1 VPRHGYFRSCA
12 IWLDPKLT
20 VAESGDS
27 RRRNTWND
35 MNEVLIE
42 KAEEIYFAAVNMK
55 LPEEREAFVK
65 RSCQEDGG
73 LRAMVDKLLASQQEA
88 DAFFLEGGLAQ
99 LSMAEIS
106 EAFTPVPGFSGMAAT
121 TLSAA
126 EELGKCVGPYKL
138 LQRLGE
144 GGCGVVYMA
153 EQAKPVRRRVAFKII
168 KLGMDTKSV
177 IARFEAERQALA
189 LMDHPNIA
197 RVFDAGS
204 TETGRPYFVMEL
216 VRGIKITDYCDQHQL
231 DTRQRLELF
240 IQVCHAIQHAHQK
253 GVVHRD
259 IKPSNTLI
267 TIIDGRPV
275 PKVIDFGIAKA
286 IEGRLT
292 DNTIFTAYEQFI
304 GTPAYMSP
312 EQAVMS
318 GVDVD
323 TRSDIYSLGVL
334 LYELLTGRTPFETKE
349 LLRSGVE
356 GLRRT
361 LQEKEPQRPS
371 VMVTTLQGSALELT
385 AQSRHAEP
393 LKLVSLLRGD
403 LDWIV
408 IRALEKDRARR
419 YQTANGLA
427 MDVQRYLDNEP
438 VLASPPSRFYRLQ
451 KLVRR
456 NKTTFISGTV
466 VVLALLVGM
475 GALAW
480 AFVREREARQKQ
492 EELRVEAERARY
504 SEGQLRTEADSRAK
518 IAQAAVFLSRNQ
530 LAEADQLLE
539 KIQVPVVEPSLEA
552 ANAFRTLGE
561 WNVRQGRWKA
571 AADRFANLVRANQV
585 DKTDK
590 TEVATFDL
598 LRTGPALIAA
608 GETEAYRQLV
618 QDMLSRFRDT
628 KDPVAAEQ
636 IIKISLLQPA
646 DAPTLQRL
654 QPFAKIVEESMT
666 GKVPEVP
673 VDVYRFAWREFS
685 LSLLDY
691 RRGDFTDAVICGQRC
706 LNSPDNTQS
715 RAAMAHVVLA
725 MAYARLDQSDK
736 SRSELAIA
744 REAIMGKVPDGFGEM
759 PDLGQWDRGFWHD
772 WLIGYILLREAE
784 LLVEKPADS
793 AK

>member
-1 VPRHGYFRSCA
+1 M
-12 IWLDPKLT
+12 T
-20 VAESGDS
+20 
-27 RRRNTWND
+27 
-35 MNEVLIE
+35 EVLTE
-42 KAEEIYFAAVNMK
+42 KAEEIYYAAVNQK
-55 LPEEREAFVK
+55 SPDERNAFVE
-65 RSCQEDGG
+65 RACQGDGE
-73 LRAMVDKLLASQQEA
+73 LRAMVEKLLASQREA
-88 DAFFLEGGLAQ
+88 DAFFVEGGPAQ

-106 EAFTPVPGFSGMAAT
+106 EAFTPMPGYSGTAAT

-126 EELGKCVGPYKL
+126 EELGKNIGPYKL

-153 EQAKPVRRRVAFKII
+153 EQDKPVRRRVALKII
-168 KLGMDTKSV
+168 KLGMDTQSV

-189 LMDHPNIA
+189 LMDHTNIA
-197 RVFDAGS
+197 RVFDAGA

-240 IQVCHAIQHAHQK
+240 IKVCHAIQHAHQK

-259 IKPSNTLI
+259 IKPSNILV

-318 GVDVD
+318 GIDVD

-334 LYELLTGRTPFETKE
+334 LYELLTGKTPFETKE
-349 LLRSGVE
+349 LLRSGVD

-361 LQEKEPQRPS
+361 LQEREPQRPS
-371 VMVTTLQGSALELT
+371 VMVTTLQGSALEQT
-385 AQSRHAEP
+385 AQSRHSEP
-393 LKLVSLLRGD
+393 LKLISLLRGD

-408 IRALEKDRARR
+408 IRTLEKDRARR

-427 MDVQRYLDNEP
+427 LDVQRYLDNEP
-438 VLASPPSRFYRLQ
+438 VMACPPSSFYRLQ

-466 VVLALLVGM
+466 VALALVIGLS
-475 GALAW
+475 ATTW
-480 AFVREREARQKQ
+480 AFIREREARRQQ
-492 EELRVEAERARY
+492 EELRIEAERARN
-504 SEGQLRTEADSRAK
+504 SEGQLRTEADARAK

-530 LAEADQLLE
+530 PAEADQLLE
-539 KIQVPVVEPSLEA
+539 RIQVPVVEPSLEA
-552 ANAFRTLGE
+552 ANVFRTLGE
-561 WNVRQGRWKA
+561 WNVRQGRWNA
-571 AADRFANLVRANQV
+571 AADRFSNLVKANQV

-590 TEVATFDL
+590 TEWATYDL

-618 QDMLSRFRDT
+618 QDMLDRFGDT
-628 KDPVAAEQ
+628 KDAVAAEQ

-646 DAPTLQRL
+646 DAATLQRL
-654 QPFAKIVEESMT
+654 QPFAKVVEESMT
-666 GKVPEVP
+666 GKVPGAP

-706 LNSPDNTQS
+706 LNSPDNTLS
-715 RAAMAHVVLA
+715 RMAMAHVVLA
-725 MAYARLDQSDK
+725 MAYSRLDQPDK
-736 SRSELAIA
+736 ARSELAIG
-744 REAIMGKVPDGFGEM
+744 REAIGARVPDGFGRI
-759 PDLGQWDRGFWHD
+759 PDLGKWDTGFWHD
-772 WLIGYILLREAE
+772 WLMGYILLREAE
-784 LLVEKPADS
+784 LLVEKLTDS
-793 AK
+793 GK